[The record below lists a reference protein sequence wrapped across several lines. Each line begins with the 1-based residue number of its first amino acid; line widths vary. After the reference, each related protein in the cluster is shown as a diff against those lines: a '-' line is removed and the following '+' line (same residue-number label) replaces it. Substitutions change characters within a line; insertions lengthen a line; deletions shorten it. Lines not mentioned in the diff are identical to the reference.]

1 MDINNYRR
9 KGVIETEELLNL
21 RTVEKSDIYELLQ
34 SARELKLKSRQGERL
49 KKLAGKNIFLMT
61 KNSFGKARL
70 AFEIAVRSLDA
81 HPISLPMGGKD
92 IEDLTHNQDS
102 IRVLERFDISLA
114 VVDTSDRTDALEL
127 SKHLALPVINAN
139 ERAGACHSLAVLLTI
154 WEYKNKLKD
163 LKVVIIGGFEQDQ
176 TSLLYGMCKCG
187 MDVTIVSPSKVANI
201 QRAIERARED
211 LGEDGYVKWTSNLD
225 EALEGC
231 DFVYCYGHDY
241 GEDYCL
247 TLDKLN
253 KLAPNAYYSQNI
265 PFVHGKEADE
275 ELISSQK
282 ALIYDQGE
290 NLLHVE
296 RAAIYLLGK

>member
-1 MDINNYRR
+1 MGINNYRR
-9 KGVIETEELLNL
+9 KGIIETEELLNL
-21 RTVEKSDIYELLQ
+21 RTVEKTDIYEILQ
-34 SARELKLKSRQGERL
+34 SARELKLKSRLGERL

-61 KNSFGKARL
+61 KSSFGKARL

-81 HPISLPMGGKD
+81 NPIALPMGGKD
-92 IEDLTHNQDS
+92 IEELIHNQDS
-102 IRVLERFDISLA
+102 IKVLERFNISLA
-114 VVDTSDRTDALEL
+114 VVDTSDRTDALDL
-127 SKHLALPVINAN
+127 SKVLSLPVINAN

-154 WEYKNKLKD
+154 WEATNRLEG
-163 LKVVIIGGFEQDQ
+163 LKVVIVGGFEQDQ

-187 MDVTIVSPSKVANI
+187 MDITVVSPSKVANI

-211 LGEDGYVKWTSNLD
+211 LGDDGYVKWTSNLD
-225 EALEGC
+225 EALENC

-241 GEDYCL
+241 GEDYVV

-253 KLAPNAYYSQNI
+253 RLAPKSFYSQNI

-275 ELISSQK
+275 
-282 ALIYDQGE
+282 ALITSQRSLIYEQGE
-290 NLLHVE
+290 NLLHSE